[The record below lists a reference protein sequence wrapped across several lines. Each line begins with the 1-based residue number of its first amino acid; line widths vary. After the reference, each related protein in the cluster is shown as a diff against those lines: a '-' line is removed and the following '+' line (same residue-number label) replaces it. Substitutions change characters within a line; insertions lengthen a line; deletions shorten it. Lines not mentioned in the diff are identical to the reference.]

1 MLFFLVKIKWEIGL
15 IVFMTFGI
23 ALAVTGS
30 LIRNNIRTRRE
41 FNQVEDEISDIIV
54 DNLINFETVK
64 LFAREKW
71 ERRRLQK
78 KFVNW
83 FRRLWD
89 YSMSFRMIDI
99 IIGGLGNIGLVV
111 ALIYGL
117 KLVTQDEI
125 GTGSFVMVVGFV
137 SSFYNRFFEL
147 VYNLRQVA
155 KHTVD
160 IQKYFAILNETPEVA
175 DPKKP
180 KTIREVAGEIK
191 FDKIWFAY
199 PKNKNK
205 AVEEINLDIRGGQSV
220 AFVGHSGVGKT
231 TLVKLLL
238 RFYDPDSG
246 KITIDGIDI
255 KEMRKSDLRAMVGVV
270 PQEPIMFNN
279 TIGYNIT
286 YGRSSA
292 SKKEMIAA
300 AKMANLYDFIMT
312 LPQKFETNV
321 GERGVKLSGGQKQ
334 RLAIARMILKN
345 PEIIIFDE
353 ATSQLDS
360 ESEKLIQEAFW
371 KAAENK
377 TTIVI
382 AHRLSTVVRAEKI
395 VVMEKG
401 RIKEVGSHRQLLADK
416 ESLYSRFWAL
426 QTG

>member
-1 MLFFLVKIKWEIGL
+1 VLGL
-15 IVFMTFGI
+15 G
-23 ALAVTGS
+23 L
-30 LIRNNIRTRRE
+30 
-41 FNQVEDEISDIIV
+41 
-54 DNLINFETVK
+54 TVK
-64 LFAREKW
+64 GE
-71 ERRRLQK
+71 
-78 KFVNW
+78 
-83 FRRLWD
+83 
-89 YSMSFRMIDI
+89 
-99 IIGGLGNIGLVV
+99 LG
-111 ALIYGL
+111 A
-117 KLVTQDEI
+117 
-125 GTGSFVMVVGFV
+125 GSFVMIIGFV
-137 SSFYNRFFEL
+137 GNFYNRFFEL
-147 VYNLRQVA
+147 VYNLRNVA

-160 IQKYFAILNETPEVA
+160 IQKYFAILGEVPEVA
-175 DPKKP
+175 DPKRP
-180 KTIREVAGEIK
+180 KIIKEVAGEIE
-191 FDKIWFAY
+191 FDDIWFAY

-205 AVEEINLDIRGGQSV
+205 AVEGINLGIRSGQSV

-238 RFYDPDSG
+238 RFYDPNLG
-246 KITIDGIDI
+246 KITIDGVNI
-255 KEMRKSDLRAMVGVV
+255 KDMRKSDLRAMVGVV

-292 SKKEMIAA
+292 GKQEMIAA

-401 RIKEVGSHRQLLADK
+401 RIKEVGSHRQLLSDK
-416 ESLYSRFWAL
+416 ESLYSKFWAL
-426 QTG
+426 QTES